1 VIALGLWERVR
12 PGAELVREG
21 DPGDFFCV
29 LIDGEMRVSKNK
41 KLLTVLGPGECFGEM
56 AYLSVNGR
64 ERGATVAA
72 AADARILRIR
82 VADLER
88 STIACRSKF
97 DRAFLG
103 VLVERLN
110 LANSRLA
117 SA

>member
-1 VIALGLWERVR
+1 
-12 PGAELVREG
+12 
-21 DPGDFFCV
+21 
-29 LIDGEMRVSKNK
+29 
-41 KLLTVLGPGECFGEM
+41 M

-64 ERGATVAA
+64 ERGASVSAGS
-72 AADARILRIR
+72 DARILRIG

-88 STIACRSKF
+88 ATVVCRSKF